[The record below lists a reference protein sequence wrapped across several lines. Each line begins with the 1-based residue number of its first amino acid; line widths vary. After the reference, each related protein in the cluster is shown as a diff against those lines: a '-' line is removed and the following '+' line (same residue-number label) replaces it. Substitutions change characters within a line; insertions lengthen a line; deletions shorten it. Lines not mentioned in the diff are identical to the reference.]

1 MSKYIFAPANEH
13 QETVLVLKNCI
24 EFIGSYQKGSG
35 SCYARGK
42 RFLRNKVDCSGTS
55 IKFLFKTFPKVINHD
70 FDNYGLFV
78 YRFDKKKCKSILLTI
93 IKCIDEIATEE
104 EKRNLFNPISS
115 PLPYIDALFFKQ
127 KNRLIWVKNHNYK
140 NQQDVASHL
149 IQELKTITSILN

>member
-78 YRFDKKKCKSILLTI
+78 YRFDKKKCKSILL
-93 IKCIDEIATEE
+93 
-104 EKRNLFNPISS
+104 PSS
-115 PLPYIDALFFKQ
+115 LFFQEGKKYLLLSMILFHQ
-127 KNRLIWVKNHNYK
+127 NDEQSLRFFHPWMNSLWEYHLVQNH
-140 NQQDVASHL
+140 
-149 IQELKTITSILN
+149 